1 MEEKGEGE
9 VAKQGCGA
17 READR
22 ATQGEPP
29 RVDLQTILVNEGEE
43 AARQHAERSADRL
56 HGGPARLHRPRADMP
71 DDAVERAT
79 PGVGREGQRLRLMGE
94 APIPAFPDEPGQ
106 ARALADWD
114 TMSDKEL
121 LRRCLGLPREVSDE
135 DFMLALRS
143 RIEAKKKNFS
153 ISEDNEEVRLPGSV
167 RLEVKVLPSDTAV
180 FLDQRTRSGVKNV
193 HVLEPQGGGWA
204 WREAQHRARPD
215 VNIAFAK
222 EARPQIALIFL
233 RPWRRAPAPPAP
245 GRVPVYKAAQH
256 ACTLCISPTDRK
268 DPGSLKSQVKGPGPF
283 LFMTCCARWLAQ
295 VQDPGSPLL
304 FLHALLHQDSKHT
317 CETSMKYFKYL
328 HRAHPGWDEQWF
340 QHLACK
346 GPGP

>member
-1 MEEKGEGE
+1 MSR
-9 VAKQGCGA
+9 A

-22 ATQGEPP
+22 ATRGEPP

-43 AARQHAERSADRL
+43 AARQHAERSTDRL

-71 DDAVERAT
+71 DDAVEHAT
-79 PGVGREGQRLRLMGE
+79 PGVGREGQRLRLMGD
-94 APIPAFPDEPGQ
+94 APIPAFPVEPGQ
-106 ARALADWD
+106 ARALSDSVWD
-114 TMSDKEL
+114 TMSDKDM

-180 FLDQRTRSGVKNV
+180 YLDHRTRSGVKNV
-193 HVLEPQGGGWA
+193 HVLEPQGGGWT
-204 WREAQHRARPD
+204 WRQAQHRARPE

-245 GRVPVYKAAQH
+245 GRVLGYKDAQH
-256 ACTLCISPTDRK
+256 ACYSLHLTPRQEGPRVSKVTGQRSRTFPPHCLLCR
-268 DPGSLKSQVKGPGPF
+268 
-283 LFMTCCARWLAQ
+283 
-295 VQDPGSPLL
+295 
-304 FLHALLHQDSKHT
+304 
-317 CETSMKYFKYL
+317 
-328 HRAHPGWDEQWF
+328 
-340 QHLACK
+340 LACT
-346 GPGP
+346 G